1 MRAAMVPI
9 SQPLLGCEMPSAVG
23 DPIQSRVDIN
33 TEAASNSDDVF
44 IVFVAQFLTGGFSQ
58 HTQKLAFALLLALAV
73 VHAR

>member
-1 MRAAMVPI
+1 MVPI

-23 DPIQSRVDIN
+23 DPIQSCVDIN

-44 IVFVAQFLTGGFSQ
+44 IAFIAKILISGIPQ
-58 HTQKLAFALLLALAV
+58 HTQQLAFALLLALAV